1 MIGVRATRNGNSIRR
16 LDIIRSVTINLT
28 QAQTAV
34 DEVSQA
40 LVVSVGKVIFRM
52 SPLLYKIPL
61 GSLTVAVIV
70 VLLPTVVIEESM
82 K

>member
-1 MIGVRATRNGNSIRR
+1 M
-16 LDIIRSVTINLT
+16 VTPLVE

-52 SPLLYKIPL
+52 SPLLYKTPL

-70 VLLPTVVIEESM
+70 VLLPTVVVEESM

>member
-1 MIGVRATRNGNSIRR
+1 MV
-16 LDIIRSVTINLT
+16 
-28 QAQTAV
+28 QTAV

-70 VLLPTVVIEESM
+70 VLLPTVVVEESM